1 MSAFN
6 VRNLVREIQG
16 KFLPK
21 PTATENGKVITYND
35 TNQSFEYDDY
45 VGSASNLG
53 TSGDGEGLFDSK
65 SGVDL
70 QFKRIKAGTNISLTS
85 ETNDVVINAT
95 GGGTGD
101 VTGDTSSTDN
111 AIARFDGI
119 TGKAIQN
126 TTVTID
132 DSGSINIPAGQ
143 TYKINGTSL
152 VGLPSGTQGDI
163 LYHNG
168 TSFVA
173 LTAGTDGYY
182 LKTQGSGANPTW
194 AAVSGGSGKP
204 APLRFFSE
212 GVVVQGIVGSV
223 PKICEAGTI
232 TKLVVLFGGL
242 PSATTWDSSN
252 YIEFNVYKADMSVPT
267 ATAPSWTEISS
278 STTRINS
285 STRAGYYIQEFSL
298 TSTTLTLGDLIKVEV
313 VKAGTIASM
322 GTDLQCMI
330 YYDS

>member
-53 TSGDGEGLFDSK
+53 ASGDGEGLFDSK

-70 QFKRIKAGTNISLTS
+70 QFKRIKAGSNISLTS

-95 GGGTGD
+95 GVGTGD
-101 VTGDTSSTDN
+101 VVGAASSTDN
-111 AIARFDGI
+111 AVARFDGA
-119 TGKAIQN
+119 TGKLIQDSLV
-126 TTVTID
+126 TVD
-132 DSGSINIPAGQ
+132 DAGSVNIPTGQ

-152 VGLPSGTQGDI
+152 VGLHSGARGDI
-163 LYHNG
+163 LYHDG
-168 TSFVA
+168 ASFVT

-182 LKTQGSGANPTW
+182 LKTQGSGAIPTW

-204 APLRFFSE
+204 APLRFFRE

-252 YIEFNVYKADMSVPT
+252 YIEFNVYKAEMSVPT
-267 ATAPSWTEISS
+267 GTAPSWTEISS
-278 STTRINS
+278 SSTRINS
-285 STRAGYYIQEFSL
+285 GTLAGYYIQEFTL
-298 TSTTLTLGDLIKVEV
+298 TSFTATLGDLIKVEV
-313 VKAGTIASM
+313 TKTGTIASM
-322 GTDLQCMI
+322 GTDLQCMV